1 MQEFGLNISDLQ
13 RRVLNNSGRVL
24 DGVLDELLQ
33 KDYLRNTSRIYIG
46 SYYCSHYFLQT
57 PRNGY
62 AELLNYA
69 RSRNLNVTLVVP
81 PLFEN
86 DLDAA
91 SELIL
96 YLKNLSEQAD
106 NTIDEISINDLGML
120 EMLKAEKSA
129 KIVMGRV
136 LQKDNRDPRY
146 PDFFEQ
152 THTHRVFGSYYS
164 GFMKD
169 NNISGLELDFTHREI
184 AIPNISEPLKV
195 AVHIP
200 YCYMS
205 MGSIC
210 EFASMNKAD
219 DMKFRFADSCQC
231 ECDRAFIE
239 CNYLNELRFLRI
251 GRSVQ
256 FKNDKCKICT
266 DVPYRLIYTPIK
278 ELVIDAAEGIKNI

>member
-1 MQEFGLNISDLQ
+1 M
-13 RRVLNNSGRVL
+13 
-24 DGVLDELLQ
+24 
-33 KDYLRNTSRIYIG
+33 
-46 SYYCSHYFLQT
+46 
-57 PRNGY
+57 
-62 AELLNYA
+62 
-69 RSRNLNVTLVVP
+69 
-81 PLFEN
+81 
-86 DLDAA
+86 
-91 SELIL
+91 
-96 YLKNLSEQAD
+96 KNLSEQAD